1 MIHALS
7 EISDSMCLHCCY
19 VIVRTDALDSS
30 VTCPQEGKSERTI
43 MKGKIKAQGS
53 CLDVSPD
60 LTLKISE
67 FSLLPETMKGIFPE
81 RQFRLYSNP
90 I

>member
-1 MIHALS
+1 
-7 EISDSMCLHCCY
+7 
-19 VIVRTDALDSS
+19 
-30 VTCPQEGKSERTI
+30 